1 MQEPRREG
9 REGDVEPVPGAVLV
23 CQPGAAASYWQ
34 PMPANGHV
42 EVIFAP
48 DLVAMPQPLGFGTQ
62 TLPPGGHV
70 REQAHDHGET
80 VIYVLRGRGR
90 AVIEGVEHPM
100 RPGTAFYLGRHRR
113 HIFVNEGD
121 ENLVFTWLMVP
132 NGLDASFRDVGR
144 QRQPGERAPGPFAR
158 LADLSAG
165 EREVTFSPSP
175 APRPQP

>member
-1 MQEPRREG
+1 MQDPRHEPSEG
-9 REGDVEPVPGAVLV
+9 NAGPAPGEVLV
-23 CQPGAAASYWQ
+23 CQPGTAASYWQ

-42 EVIFAP
+42 EVIFTP
-48 DLVAMPQPLGFGTQ
+48 DLVAMEQPLGFGTQ

-70 REQAHDHGET
+70 REQAHAHGAT

-121 ENLVFTWLMVP
+121 ENLVFTWLTVP
-132 NGLDASFRDVGR
+132 DGLDAAFLDVGR
-144 QRQPGERAPGPFAR
+144 RRQPGERAPGPFAR
-158 LADLSAG
+158 PAGLSAG
-165 EREVTFSPSP
+165 ERQTTLTPPEAIP
-175 APRPQP
+175 PQR